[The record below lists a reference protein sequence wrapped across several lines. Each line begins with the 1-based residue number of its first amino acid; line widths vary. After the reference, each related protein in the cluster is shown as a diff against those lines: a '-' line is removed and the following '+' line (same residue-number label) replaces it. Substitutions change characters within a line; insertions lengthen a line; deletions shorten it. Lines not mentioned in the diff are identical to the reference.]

1 MPEHHAHKA
10 KTATPSPAYVT
21 TFIDD
26 HIAKAQAIQRQ
37 YGIPAGIVIAQ
48 SALETNWGRRVVGNA
63 YFGVKGHAPDGSSAT
78 FTTHEIVNGTSVQ
91 VQGTFRSYTG
101 FDDAADDYARTV
113 SGDPKYRICY
123 TQRSASKC
131 AVALQH
137 NGYAT
142 DKHYAAKL
150 NAIIRT
156 HNLDQYDAG
165 QSQ

>member
-1 MPEHHAHKA
+1 MPEYHKA
-10 KTATPSPAYVT
+10 KASAASPSYVT
-21 TFIDD
+21 TLIDA
-26 HIAKAQAIQRQ
+26 HIAKARAIQRQ

-63 YFGVKGHAPDGSSAT
+63 YFGVKGRAPDGSSAT
-78 FTTHEIVNGTSVQ
+78 FTTHEIVNGASVQ
-91 VQGTFRSYTG
+91 IQGTFRAYTG
-101 FDDAADDYARTV
+101 FDDAADDYARTI
-113 SGDPKYRICY
+113 SSNPKFRACY

-137 NGYAT
+137 GGYAT
-142 DKHYAAKL
+142 DLHYSAKL
-150 NAIIRT
+150 NAIIRA

>member
-10 KTATPSPAYVT
+10 KAAAPSPSYVT
-21 TFIDD
+21 TFIAD

-78 FTTHEIVNGTSVQ
+78 FATHEIVNGTSVQ
-91 VQGTFRSYTG
+91 IQGTFRAYSG

-113 SGDPKYRICY
+113 SGDPKYRVCY
-123 TQRSASKC
+123 TQPSASKC

>member
-10 KTATPSPAYVT
+10 KAAVPSPSYVT
-21 TFIDD
+21 TFISD

-63 YFGVKGHAPDGSSAT
+63 YFGVKGYAPDGSSAT

-91 VQGTFRSYTG
+91 IQGTFRSYTG

-113 SGDPKYRICY
+113 SGDPKYRVCY
-123 TQRSASKC
+123 TQPSASKC

-142 DKHYAAKL
+142 DKYYAAKL
-150 NAIIRT
+150 NAIIRA
-156 HNLDQYDAG
+156 HKLDQLDAG
-165 QSQ
+165 PSQ

>member
-1 MPEHHAHKA
+1 MPEHNPDKA
-10 KTATPSPAYVT
+10 KAAASPPAYVT
-21 TFIDD
+21 TFIAD

-78 FTTHEIVNGTSVQ
+78 FTTHEIVNGASVQ
-91 VQGTFRSYTG
+91 VQSYTG

-113 SGDPKYRICY
+113 GGDPKYRVCY
-123 TQRSASKC
+123 TQPSASKC

-150 NAIIRT
+150 NAIIRA
-156 HNLDQYDAG
+156 HKLDQLDAG
-165 QSQ
+165 PSQ